1 MGKSKQDL
9 KYIAQWKKENYKTI
23 RLFIRGDENQ
33 DLIDWIDEQK
43 EWGYSNNELVR
54 TALWDYY
61 KTKVKN
67 NG

>member
-1 MGKSKQDL
+1 MGSKQDL

-23 RLFIRGDENQ
+23 RLFIRVDEK

-61 KTKVKN
+61 ETKVKN

>member
-1 MGKSKQDL
+1 MGSKQDL

-54 TALWDYY
+54 IALWDYY

>member
-1 MGKSKQDL
+1 ME
-9 KYIAQWKKENYKTI
+9 KENYKTI
-23 RLFIRGDENQ
+23 RLFIRVDENK

>member
-1 MGKSKQDL
+1 MGSKQDL

-23 RLFIRGDENQ
+23 RLFIRGDENK

>member
-1 MGKSKQDL
+1 MGNSKRDL
-9 KYIAQWKKENYKTI
+9 KYIAQWKKENYKII

-54 TALWDYY
+54 NALWDYY
-61 KTKVKN
+61 ETKVKN

>member
-1 MGKSKQDL
+1 MGSKQDL

-23 RLFIRGDENQ
+23 RLFIRVDENQ

-54 TALWDYY
+54 TALLDYY

>member
-1 MGKSKQDL
+1 MGSKQDL

-23 RLFIRGDENQ
+23 RLFIRLDENQ

-61 KTKVKN
+61 ETKVKN